1 MSTADQQLLVSGIF
15 YETEPVL
22 FGEATDSKGGVGNV
36 HIVVRLL
43 SRVRLFVTLWTAA
56 RTPGFPA
63 LHHLPEFAHTDVC
76 RGEEVLEGMR
86 VDTGL
91 C

>member
-1 MSTADQQLLVSGIF
+1 MSTAHQQLLVSSIF

-36 HIVVRLL
+36 HIVRLL
-43 SRVRLFVTLWTAA
+43 SRVGLFVTLWTAA

-63 LHHLPEFAHTDVC
+63 LHHLPEFGHTDVR

-86 VDTGL
+86 ADTGL